1 MTDTMKK
8 LFFIATH
15 YGKHYEINHN
25 TLMNTY
31 TLKLWLSKWTFITL
45 TTTQDINPGEVI
57 VRYFEQPRNYFSP
70 SPRVAKLD
78 KLCGKKHRVKNK
90 KYSIISIDE
99 ALKLV
104 QNLEQFASTDIKLI
118 PYPCSPEEVI

>member
-31 TLKLWLSKWTFITL
+31 TLKLWLSKWTFVTF

-57 VRYFEQPRNYFSP
+57 VRYFEQPRSYFSP
-70 SPRVAKLD
+70 SP
-78 KLCGKKHRVKNK
+78 KNK

-104 QNLEQFASTDIKLI
+104 QNLEQFASTDTKLI
-118 PYPCSPEEVI
+118 PYPCSPEEVV